1 MDIKTYV
8 SDSLLRLTGASDPT
22 VIDFI
27 LATAS
32 SAKSSGALR
41 EKLEPFLD
49 PEAGDIDPFVSEL
62 WSRAG
67 KPGSGGNLEKQKK
80 PEATAKKRYRLVE
93 MEDDVSDQPGLA
105 PMDAEKTK
113 RRERNGDSRS
123 RGDKEEKRKRGRD
136 AEGSGRHRS
145 RKLRRIEERDF
156 EDRWGDEQVP
166 EDEIERHDRAEDLVE
181 GSLGQRDGSPSVA
194 SVSSDADEGTKRE
207 KARQRDLKERDE
219 FAKRLAKKDEERSKK
234 IVEDRSSTKNSDV
247 ARRRALAE
255 DAAAREA
262 AMPDLRLRSRQ
273 EYLKKREAE
282 RLALLRKQVAE
293 ETAELRE
300 NPTLTRREKE
310 EFAKNRELL
319 RLAEERS
326 RIDDHRD
333 GYMLPEDYI
342 TEKGKIDRKRKE
354 EALYKRYVDRD
365 ERGQERFVTEH
376 EEWEIE
382 QTSKAKAQIS
392 RAEFV
397 DEGDYEYVF
406 DDAQKIN
413 FIMDS
418 KLEGDRKPLSKE
430 QRLLAQQ
437 IDAAEK
443 KAASIEETRKSLP
456 IYQFREELLQAIA
469 DHQIIIIVGETGS
482 GKTTQIP
489 QYLHEAGYTKG
500 GMKIGCTQPRRVAAM
515 SVAARVAEEMGVKVG
530 NEVGYAIRF
539 EDATSDKTILKY
551 MTDGLLL
558 KELLTEPDL
567 SQYAALMIDEA
578 HERTVPT
585 DIACGL
591 LKDIAKARPDL
602 KLLISSATIDAQK
615 FQKYFDDAP
624 IFNIPGRR
632 YPVDIHYT
640 SQPEANYLAAAITT
654 VFQIHITQG
663 RGDILVFL
671 TGQEEIEAAEQ
682 NLQETARKL
691 GGKVPEMIIC
701 PIYANL
707 PSELQTKIFE
717 PTPPGARKVVL
728 ATNIAETSLTI
739 DGIVYVIDPGFVKE
753 NVFNPRTG
761 MESLVVTPCSRASA
775 GQRAGRAGRVG
786 PGKCFR
792 LYTKWAYHNELE
804 ANTTPEIQRTN
815 LSSVVLMLKSLG
827 IDDLLDFDFMDP
839 PPAETLIRA
848 LEQLYALGAL
858 NDHGELTKIGRQ
870 MAEFPTDPMLAKAIL
885 AAGKYGC
892 VEEILSIIAML
903 GEASALFY
911 RPKDKKIHADSAR
924 ARFTVKDGGDHLS
937 LLNIWNQWVD
947 SDFSYVWAR
956 ENFLQQRSL
965 TRARDVRDQLA
976 KLCDRVEVAVS
987 TAGAN
992 NLVPIQKAITA
1003 GFFPN
1008 AARLQRGGDSYWT
1021 VKNGQT
1027 VYLHPS
1033 STLFEVNPKWVIY
1046 HELVLTSKEYM
1057 RSNMPLQPEWLVEVA
1072 PHYHKQKDLETLA
1085 NRKLEV
1091 CAAIGALSLDKNCLG
1106 SANKEP
1112 SNRMR
1117 RARSQGRRRKPR
1129 QDSREAVIST
1139 DLAVSFN
1146 QFQNRLRY
1154 PRNAPELHSQPHEM
1168 SKTFTPTEVAEHKT
1182 ADKGLYII
1190 VDSGV
1195 YDITNFVDE
1204 HPGGAKILKRV
1215 AGKDASKQFWKRE
1228 IGERGST
1235 SLDNVLSKTSD
1246 LMSTSHPY
1254 RAIRAKFT
1262 PDTITVYQA
1271 YSAEIAL
1278 PAVRAGKF
1286 VAPFK
1291 RTRMTWIKPS
1301 FLWMAYRSGW
1311 ASKPN
1316 QERILAIEISRA
1328 GFEWALLNSFVN
1340 THDPAFYGDHRA
1352 LEERKRN
1359 TCVRVQW
1366 DPERDFGFEPL
1377 PYRSIQVGL
1386 SGEAV
1391 ERYVDEWIVAIE
1403 DVTELMV
1410 GMGRLV
1416 AEGKIEEARELMPV
1430 EKAYPLP
1437 EEVAKVVGA
1446 S

>member
-1 MDIKTYV
+1 MDIRTYV
-8 SDSLLRLTGASDPT
+8 SDSLLRLTGASDST

-27 LATAS
+27 LATTS
-32 SAKSSGALR
+32 SAKSPGSLR

-49 PEAGDIDPFVSEL
+49 AGATDIESFVAEL

-67 KPGSGGNLEKQKK
+67 LKSDAGKTERIKRTEDG
-80 PEATAKKRYRLVE
+80 ARKRYRLVE
-93 MEDDVSDQPGLA
+93 MEDGTDDHPGLA
-105 PMDAEKTK
+105 PIGVEGSKSK
-113 RRERNGDSRS
+113 RKERVERHGDSRTRS
-123 RGDKEEKRKRGRD
+123 DRDEKRKRDRNGETSER
-136 AEGSGRHRS
+136 RRS
-145 RKLRRIEERDF
+145 RKLRRIDDRNF
-156 EDRWGDEQVP
+156 ENRWGDEEIS
-166 EDEIERHDRAEDLVE
+166 EDELQEQEAAEKHVQKPITRRGD
-181 GSLGQRDGSPSVA
+181 SPSVA
-194 SVSSDADEGTKRE
+194 SVISSADEETKRE
-207 KARQRDLKERDE
+207 RARQRDLKERDE
-219 FAKRLAKKDEERSKK
+219 FAKRLAKKDEEKSKK
-234 IVEDRSSTKNSDV
+234 FVEDRSSTKDSDV

-255 DAAAREA
+255 DAALREA

-293 ETAELRE
+293 ETAELKE
-300 NPTLTRREKE
+300 NPSLTRREKE
-310 EFAKNRELL
+310 EFAKNREVL
-319 RLAEERS
+319 RLAEERL

-365 ERGQERFVTEH
+365 EHGQERFITEH
-376 EEWEIE
+376 EEWENE
-382 QTSKAKAQIS
+382 QTAKAKAQVS

-418 KLEGDRKPLSKE
+418 KLEGDRKLLTKE
-430 QRLLAQQ
+430 QQLLAQQ

-456 IYQFREELLQAIA
+456 IYQFRDELLQAVA

-489 QYLHEAGYTKG
+489 QYLHEAGYTKD

-539 EDATSDKTILKY
+539 EDATSDKTLLKY
-551 MTDGLLL
+551 MTDGMLLR
-558 KELLTEPDL
+558 ELLTEPDL
-567 SQYAALMIDEA
+567 GQYSALMIDEA

-663 RGDILVFL
+663 KGDILVFL

-691 GGKVPEMIIC
+691 GGKVREMIIC

-761 MESLVVTPCSRASA
+761 MESLVVMPCSRASA

-815 LSSVVLMLKSLG
+815 LSSVVLTLKSLG

-885 AAGKYGC
+885 AADKYGC

-924 ARFTVKDGGDHLS
+924 ARFTIKDGGDHLT

-965 TRARDVRDQLA
+965 TRSRDVRDQLA
-976 KLCDRVEVAVS
+976 KLCDRVEVTIGS
-987 TAGAN
+987 AGAN

-1008 AARLQRGGDSYWT
+1008 AARLQRGGDSYRT
-1021 VKNGQT
+1021 VKNSQT

-1046 HELVLTSKEYM
+1046 HELVLTTKEYM

-1072 PHYHKQKDLETLA
+1072 PHYHKQKDLETLGLD
-1085 NRKLEV
+1085 RKV
-1091 CAAIGALSLDKNCLG
+1091 PKGKGATGEK
-1106 SANKEP
+1106 
-1112 SNRMR
+1112 
-1117 RARSQGRRRKPR
+1117 
-1129 QDSREAVIST
+1129 SRI
-1139 DLAVSFN
+1139 
-1146 QFQNRLRY
+1146 
-1154 PRNAPELHSQPHEM
+1154 
-1168 SKTFTPTEVAEHKT
+1168 
-1182 ADKGLYII
+1182 
-1190 VDSGV
+1190 
-1195 YDITNFVDE
+1195 
-1204 HPGGAKILKRV
+1204 
-1215 AGKDASKQFWKRE
+1215 
-1228 IGERGST
+1228 
-1235 SLDNVLSKTSD
+1235 
-1246 LMSTSHPY
+1246 
-1254 RAIRAKFT
+1254 
-1262 PDTITVYQA
+1262 
-1271 YSAEIAL
+1271 
-1278 PAVRAGKF
+1278 
-1286 VAPFK
+1286 
-1291 RTRMTWIKPS
+1291 
-1301 FLWMAYRSGW
+1301 
-1311 ASKPN
+1311 
-1316 QERILAIEISRA
+1316 
-1328 GFEWALLNSFVN
+1328 
-1340 THDPAFYGDHRA
+1340 
-1352 LEERKRN
+1352 
-1359 TCVRVQW
+1359 
-1366 DPERDFGFEPL
+1366 
-1377 PYRSIQVGL
+1377 
-1386 SGEAV
+1386 
-1391 ERYVDEWIVAIE
+1391 
-1403 DVTELMV
+1403 
-1410 GMGRLV
+1410 
-1416 AEGKIEEARELMPV
+1416 
-1430 EKAYPLP
+1430 
-1437 EEVAKVVGA
+1437 
-1446 S
+1446 